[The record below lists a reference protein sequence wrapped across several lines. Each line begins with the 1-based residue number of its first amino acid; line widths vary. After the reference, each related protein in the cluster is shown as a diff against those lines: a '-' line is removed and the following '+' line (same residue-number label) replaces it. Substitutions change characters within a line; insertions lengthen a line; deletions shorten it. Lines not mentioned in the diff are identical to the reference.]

1 MIAHIR
7 TEDKSEQ
14 TVVQHCRGVSEL
26 CKRYASP
33 LSAESIGI
41 LQGLLHDTGKM
52 TSIFQDYLCGNIK
65 KARGEIDHSFFGAK
79 YICHMAKS
87 VDEKKYYA
95 VSRLIAHTILSHH
108 GIHDWADSNFQDY
121 FHKRLEKNENYEEV
135 CKNMNQIAEEEEM
148 ISLLKNAQGEYQI
161 LDEKIKQLC
170 QGNKEIYAFYMGMLE
185 RFFQSVLIDADR
197 TDTADFMTNSKTE
210 KIFDTEEL
218 WGKMSERMQKK
229 CEEFSKKTDIISVQ
243 RCSISERCAKF
254 AEHPVKV
261 CRLIVPTGGGK
272 TLSSLRFAIEYCKKY
287 QKKKIIYIAPFM
299 SILEQNSDEI
309 KAISGEEC
317 FTEHHS
323 NLLAEL
329 ENDEELHEYELRT
342 EKWDSPV
349 IATTMVQFL
358 NTLFSCKS
366 SAVRRMHRLA
376 DAVIIIDEIQ
386 SIPLKCVNLF
396 NLAMNFLTHICGTTV
411 ILCSAT
417 QPVIQQAKYPL
428 LTDSQYS
435 MTGDFSKDFEV
446 FHRTEIFSS
455 ITTHGYSYEE
465 AADFCKEKFLEQ
477 GNLLL
482 IVNTKASAGNLFRL
496 LKDMFSEIP
505 VIYLSTN
512 LCPVHRKNKISQMK
526 ELLHQE
532 KPVIC
537 VTTQLIEAGVD
548 ISFRCVVRSLAGLDN
563 AAQAAGRC
571 NRNGESK
578 TPCPVYL
585 IKLKEEQVKRLED
598 ISLSQQ
604 LTQQILENS
613 QYKEKDYLSY
623 EIQSLYFQLLYQRA
637 EQKLSYPV
645 TVDDNATTI
654 LELLSCNKNR
664 WKMAKMPNIEKFT
677 CQAFQTAG
685 TLFQVIDTHTQD
697 VIVPYNEEAEQI
709 IEELDKNIPLEE
721 CRKLLRKA
729 QRYTVSIYKN
739 TSRILYENHALRSL
753 HCNAEALEPAFY
765 DAECGIITENA
776 EQELLI
782 F

>member
-87 VDEKKYYA
+87 IDEKKYYA

-229 CEEFSKKTDIISVQ
+229 CEEFSKKADIISVQ

-623 EIQSLYFQLLYQRA
+623 EIQSL
-637 EQKLSYPV
+637 
-645 TVDDNATTI
+645 
-654 LELLSCNKNR
+654 
-664 WKMAKMPNIEKFT
+664 
-677 CQAFQTAG
+677 
-685 TLFQVIDTHTQD
+685 
-697 VIVPYNEEAEQI
+697 
-709 IEELDKNIPLEE
+709 
-721 CRKLLRKA
+721 
-729 QRYTVSIYKN
+729 
-739 TSRILYENHALRSL
+739 
-753 HCNAEALEPAFY
+753 
-765 DAECGIITENA
+765 
-776 EQELLI
+776 
-782 F
+782 